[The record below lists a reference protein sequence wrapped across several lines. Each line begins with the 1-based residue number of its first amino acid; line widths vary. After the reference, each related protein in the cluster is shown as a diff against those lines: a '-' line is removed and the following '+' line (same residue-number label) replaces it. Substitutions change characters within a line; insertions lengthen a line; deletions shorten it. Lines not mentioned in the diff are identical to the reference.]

1 MRNKKISKLVDPSFR
16 LYFLVGFLFA
26 AVTVRVS
33 IPLAICEAAAMAFL
47 WWYFRHTAQK
57 RREGIRQYIDD
68 VTDDMTTADKASM
81 LSAPFAM
88 MVFRPD
94 TQEIL
99 WSNDSFMQLTGVR
112 EDIFDN
118 RIDDILPDFPTHW
131 LLEGKSECP
140 ETVVMGGRHFRVF
153 GNLSHPSSR
162 RGGQSLLATTYWTDV
177 TEQDSLR
184 EENESRRP
192 IVSVIVIDNYEELMK
207 AGSEASRS
215 AVLAAIDEK
224 ISTWL
229 KDSHSLLRKFDR
241 NRYVLVTTE
250 QEYQKLLEGKFSVL
264 DAVRS
269 VVTEDGVAA
278 TLSIGVGK
286 DVDDYETLYQNAM
299 LSIEMALSRGGD
311 QVVVRNRLDFEF
323 YGGKAKS
330 PEKRTK
336 VKSRVMANALGELIS
351 DAGQIFVMGHAHA
364 DMDVVGAAAGICCI
378 ARKRGKKAQIV
389 IDMEDNVAKPLLSKL
404 AALPEYKDA
413 FISGNDAFISAQP
426 GALLV
431 VVDTNRPEQVEDE
444 SLLTACSNRLAVID
458 HHRRAATY
466 IKNATLTLYEPN
478 ASSTC
483 ELVTELIQEL
493 CEPTDILPF
502 EADAV
507 LSGIVLDTKNFT
519 IRTGDRTFD
528 AAAFL
533 RRSGADTTR
542 VKKLFQNGM
551 EETMERYD
559 IMKQARIYKGIAV
572 VAAQETQNRIVA
584 AQAADELLNI
594 SGVNASAVLYPTGD
608 GGVAVSARSIGNV
621 NVQVLLETLG
631 GGGNRSA
638 AGAQIPNCSLRDAV
652 NRLFAAI
659 DEYCA
664 TD

>member
-140 ETVVMGGRHFRVF
+140 DTVMMGGRHFRVF

-192 IVSVIVIDNYEELMK
+192 IVSIIVIDNYEELMK

-286 DVDDYETLYQNAM
+286 DVDDYETL
-299 LSIEMALSRGGD
+299 
-311 QVVVRNRLDFEF
+311 
-323 YGGKAKS
+323 
-330 PEKRTK
+330 
-336 VKSRVMANALGELIS
+336 
-351 DAGQIFVMGHAHA
+351 
-364 DMDVVGAAAGICCI
+364 
-378 ARKRGKKAQIV
+378 
-389 IDMEDNVAKPLLSKL
+389 
-404 AALPEYKDA
+404 
-413 FISGNDAFISAQP
+413 
-426 GALLV
+426 
-431 VVDTNRPEQVEDE
+431 
-444 SLLTACSNRLAVID
+444 
-458 HHRRAATY
+458 
-466 IKNATLTLYEPN
+466 
-478 ASSTC
+478 
-483 ELVTELIQEL
+483 
-493 CEPTDILPF
+493 
-502 EADAV
+502 
-507 LSGIVLDTKNFT
+507 
-519 IRTGDRTFD
+519 
-528 AAAFL
+528 
-533 RRSGADTTR
+533 
-542 VKKLFQNGM
+542 
-551 EETMERYD
+551 
-559 IMKQARIYKGIAV
+559 
-572 VAAQETQNRIVA
+572 
-584 AQAADELLNI
+584 
-594 SGVNASAVLYPTGD
+594 
-608 GGVAVSARSIGNV
+608 
-621 NVQVLLETLG
+621 
-631 GGGNRSA
+631 
-638 AGAQIPNCSLRDAV
+638 
-652 NRLFAAI
+652 
-659 DEYCA
+659 
-664 TD
+664 